1 MNEPLN
7 DDQAEKISIYSAYVF
22 EIRDYKLVFYD
33 KPCHHPDASHNS
45 QGWGGQWV

>member
-22 EIRDYKLVFYD
+22 EICGSKLVIYD
-33 KPCHHPDASHNS
+33 KPRHLPDASHKAREDN
-45 QGWGGQWV
+45 GAR